1 MCLQELHLKCR
12 RVPADAARALTG
24 PEVRGSEEFRWN
36 CGFPTVV
43 HIGEHNTTP
52 LARGY
57 RRGYFVTLQL
67 ALIEHSI
74 VCKRL
79 RIRPGEPSEDVPGL
93 PGTSATVQRIG
104 AHLANPNRYVFRQHP
119 DFHQQLMLGGGISGG
134 IGDSF
139 RTDTPT
145 HCSTNASRSGKCGRG
160 SNHRCERNGS
170 DCLQAMSSN
179 YCT

>member
-139 RTDTPT
+139 RTDTPRIARRMRADQG
-145 HCSTNASRSGKCGRG
+145 NAAEVRIIDASGTDQIVFR
-160 SNHRCERNGS
+160 RC
-170 DCLQAMSSN
+170 LHAA
-179 YCT
+179 